1 MVRSTSMTAA
11 AIVAGLIVA
20 APAEAA
26 KWRGKTRQGRGV
38 SVHTDAN
45 GVANYARIR
54 YIAPCR
60 DGDAVFATIWF
71 VAPFDSAST
80 TSFTDGGP
88 WKFKI
93 DNRKRTIVRAR
104 GTISGGLRRSG
115 RWTGDFKVRLRVIHR
130 GRLETTSRLRR
141 LGWKASPV

>member
-1 MVRSTSMTAA
+1 MVRSTSVTAVVLA
-11 AIVAGLIVA
+11 AGMIVA

-45 GVANYARIR
+45 GVASYARIR

-60 DGDAVFATIWF
+60 NDKIVRASIWF
-71 VAPFDSAST
+71 VTPFDRTST
-80 TSFTDGGP
+80 TSFSDGGP
-88 WKFKI
+88 WKFRI
-93 DNRKRTIVRAR
+93 PRAGVVVRAR
-104 GTISGGLRRSG
+104 GRMTGGLRRSG
-115 RWTGDFKVRLRVIHR
+115 RWTGNFKVRLRVYRH
-130 GRLETTSRLRR
+130 GQLETTCRIRR

>member
-1 MVRSTSMTAA
+1 MVRSTSVTAVVLA
-11 AIVAGLIVA
+11 AGLIVA
-20 APAEAA
+20 TPAEAA

-60 DGDAVFATIWF
+60 NGNEVRSTIWF
-71 VAPFDSAST
+71 TAPFDSAST
-80 TSFTDGGP
+80 TSFVDGGP
-88 WKFKI
+88 WKFRV
-93 DNRKRTIVRAR
+93 DNRERTVVRAR
-104 GTISGGLRRSG
+104 GTMTGGLRRSG
-115 RWTGDFKVRLRVIHR
+115 RWTGNFKVRLRVFVG
-130 GRLETTSRLRR
+130 GRLETTCRLTR

>member
-1 MVRSTSMTAA
+1 MVRSTSVTAA
-11 AIVAGLIVA
+11 VLAAGMIVA

-60 DGDAVFATIWF
+60 NDKIVKSTIWF
-71 VAPFDSAST
+71 ATPFDRTST

-88 WKFKI
+88 WKFRV
-93 DNRKRTIVRAR
+93 DNRRRTVVRAR

-115 RWTGDFKVRLRVIHR
+115 RWTGDFKVRLRVYVA
-130 GRLETTSRLRR
+130 GRLETTCRIRR

>member
-1 MVRSTSMTAA
+1 MVRSTSVTAVVLA
-11 AIVAGLIVA
+11 AGMIVA

-45 GVANYARIR
+45 YARIR

-60 DGDAVFATIWF
+60 NDKIVKATIWF

-80 TSFTDGGP
+80 TSFSDGGP
-88 WKFKI
+88 WKFRI
-93 DNRKRTIVRAR
+93 DNRSRVVVRAR
-104 GTISGGLRRSG
+104 GRMSGGLRRSG
-115 RWTGDFKVRLRVIHR
+115 RWTGNFKVRLRVFRH
-130 GRLETTSRLRR
+130 GRLETTCRIRR
-141 LGWKASPV
+141 LGWKASPA